1 LTVVISVL
9 HFVLDLPDITSI
21 KEKRQVVLSV
31 KNRLQHRFKF
41 SVAEVD
47 LQDSLRYSQLAAVMV
62 SNSRQYG
69 ETVMNKAL
77 AFVEKLVPGR
87 IRDTGIFSEHY

>member
-1 LTVVISVL
+1 MVISVL
-9 HFVLDLPDITSI
+9 HFILDLPDITSL

-31 KNRLQHRFKF
+31 KNRLQHRFKI

-47 LQDSLRYSQLAAVMV
+47 LQDSLRFSQLAAAIV
-62 SNSRQYG
+62 SNSKQFG
-69 ETVMNKAL
+69 ESVMHKVL
-77 AFVEKLVPGR
+77 AFAEAQVPGR

>member
-1 LTVVISVL
+1 VVISVL
-9 HFVLDLPDITSI
+9 HFVLDLPDISSI

-31 KNRLQHRFKF
+31 KSRLQHKFKI

-47 LQDSLRYSQLAAVMV
+47 LQDSLRYSQLAAAVV
-62 SNSRQYG
+62 SNSRQFG
-69 ETVMNKAL
+69 ESVLHKAL
-77 AFVEKLVPGR
+77 AFAERLVPGR